1 MARIPKL
8 DSAGRFLAADVNAQ
22 IDARTKATLRAD
34 LPALAEEL
42 EIGGGSGSGIEE
54 VSGTETLGT
63 SGPAIREFFTTG
75 ATTFKANG
83 VSTLISSFTAV
94 VWRRD
99 GAGKWAYLTVD
110 SWKDTAAPVPDTT
123 KPIPGWL
130 TISEVSNTSFK
141 VVHEG
146 ATDNAGVTGY
156 RFSLDNAATWS
167 AWQTAPTFTA
177 TGRAP
182 STDYAVLSEVRDAA
196 GNTART
202 GVTTVRTT
210 ATPVLP
216 LNAVDYFLYPNG
228 TVLTDATGPIKWL
241 KPTMQENQAGAESA
255 TVLSTMSASG
265 TSPNVQGG
273 ASVDVSQD
281 AAEITVRRMGGR
293 VWLFGRGGAAKV
305 WVGIDSASLVAEGGG
320 TVPLPAQWSTLTLRI
335 VGNTGEAFVDGA
347 KVLDVPV
354 GATMSN
360 RWGWYRSLAGSV
372 LAAKITPATA
382 SSPAPTIGYGHEG
395 MTIVE
400 SFAGG
405 DTATLADRPINNTAG
420 NLATAW
426 NSTAA
431 NGWTSPAFGITGGV
445 ATLVGSGPRISST
458 VVKTPKARMTATLA
472 SPPTAGEVYM
482 TLGHFAPDGGASAA
496 PRVAINATRAAVSV
510 PGASAVDLTTG
521 VQAGDKYTIERD
533 GADFRFGVTRGGVEI
548 AVKNLTATT
557 LGALGFRTGIAAGAG
572 AAGATFDDLKWEA
585 L

>member
-1 MARIPKL
+1 MAENPEDLI
-8 DSAGRFLAADVNAQ
+8 VT
-22 IDARTKATLRAD
+22 DAELRRQ
-34 LPALAEEL
+34 LPALAKEL
-42 EIGGGSGSGIEE
+42 KIGGSGVEP
-54 VSGTETLGT
+54 VSGTVTLDV
-63 SGPAIREFFTTG
+63 SGDPIREFFTTG

-130 TISEVSNTSFK
+130 TISEVSDTSFK

-146 ATDNAGVTGY
+146 ATDNVGVTGY
-156 RFSLDNAATWS
+156 RFSVDNAATWS

-228 TVLTDATGPIKWL
+228 TSLTTAGGPIKWL
-241 KPTMQENQAGAESA
+241 APTMQENQAGGATA
-255 TVLSTMSASG
+255 TVLSTMAASG
-265 TSPNVQGG
+265 TTPTAQAG
-273 ASVDVSQD
+273 ASVEVSQD
-281 AAEITVRRMGGR
+281 DAEITVRRDTGR
-293 VWLFGRGGAAKV
+293 VWLFARGGAAKV
-305 WVGIDSASLVAEGGG
+305 WVSADMASLVAENGG
-320 TVPLPAQWSTLTLRI
+320 TVALPAIWSTLTLRV
-335 VGNTGEAFVDGA
+335 VGATGEAFVDGT

-360 RWGWYRSLAGSV
+360 RWGWYRSLVGSV

-395 MTIVE
+395 LTAVE
-400 SFAGG
+400 SFSGA
-405 DTATLADRPINNTAG
+405 DAATVTDRAINSATG
-420 NLATAW
+420 TFVTAW
-426 NSTAA
+426 DGRAM
-431 NGWTSPAFGITGGV
+431 NGWSSPAIGVASGV
-445 ATLVGSGPRISST
+445 ATLVGSGARFSPT
-458 VVKTPKARMTATLA
+458 VFKAPKVRMTTTLA
-472 SPPTAGEVYM
+472 SPPTAGEVYL
-482 TLGHFAPDGGASAA
+482 TLGHLEADPGPLVA
-496 PRVAINATRAAVSV
+496 PRVAINSTRAAVSV
-510 PGASAVDLTTG
+510 PGVTAVDLATG
-521 VQAGDKYTIERD
+521 VQAGDKFTIERNND
-533 GADFRFGVTRGGVEI
+533 TFRFGLTRGGAEI
-548 AVKNLTATT
+548 ATKTMTVPAGSLPK
-557 LGALGFRTGIAAGAG
+557 LGFRTGVG
-572 AAGATFDDLKWEA
+572 AASGATGATFDDMKWEA

>member
-1 MARIPKL
+1 MAENPEDLI
-8 DSAGRFLAADVNAQ
+8 VT
-22 IDARTKATLRAD
+22 DAELRRQ
-34 LPALAEEL
+34 LPALADEL
-42 EIGGGSGSGIEE
+42 KLGGGSGIEE
-54 VSGTETLGT
+54 VSGTVTLGA

-99 GAGKWAYLTVD
+99 GSGVWAYKTVD
-110 SWKDTAAPVPDTT
+110 AWTPTKAPVPDTT

-130 TISEVSNTSFK
+130 TASEVSDTSFK
-141 VVHEG
+141 VAHEG
-146 ATDNAGVTGY
+146 ATDNVGVTGY

-167 AWQTAPTFTA
+167 AWQTDTTFTA
-177 TGRAP
+177 TGRTA

-228 TVLTDATGPIKWL
+228 TVLTAASGPIKWL
-241 KPTMQENQAGAESA
+241 APTLQENQAGAGVA
-255 TVLSTMSASG
+255 KLTSTLAADG
-265 TSPNVQGG
+265 AQGG
-273 ASVDVSQD
+273 GSADVTQGD
-281 AAEITVRRMGGR
+281 AEITVRRTGGR

-305 WVGIDSASLVAEGGG
+305 WVGVDSASLVAENGG
-320 TVPLPAQWSTLTLRI
+320 TVPIPAQWSTLTLRI
-335 VGNTGEAFVDGA
+335 VGNTGEAFVDGT

-360 RWGWYRSLAGSV
+360 RWGWYRSVSGAVTGV
-372 LAAKITPATA
+372 KIAPATA

-405 DTATLADRPINNTAG
+405 DTATLTDRPINNTAG
-420 NLATAW
+420 SLATAW
-426 NSTAA
+426 NSTAD
-431 NGWTSPAFGITGGV
+431 NGWASPAFGITGGV

-482 TLGHFAPDGGASAA
+482 TLGHSAADPGPLVA
-496 PRVAINATRAAVSV
+496 PRVAINATRAAASV
-510 PGASAVDLTTG
+510 PGVPAVDLTMG

-557 LGALGFRTGIAAGAG
+557 LGALGFRTGIAAGPG